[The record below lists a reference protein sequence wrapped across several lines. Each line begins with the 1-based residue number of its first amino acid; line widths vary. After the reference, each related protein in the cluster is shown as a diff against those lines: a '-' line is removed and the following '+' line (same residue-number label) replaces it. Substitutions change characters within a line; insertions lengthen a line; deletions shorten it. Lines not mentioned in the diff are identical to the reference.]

1 MAWFEVFIPGMDDTL
16 GITLTLEAPNWIGAL
31 RTGLQNLGEGQES
44 ISNVMCDIKE
54 DGSIHVTNVSSNRV
68 FRLLEVQAPAVSQR
82 PSSGAPAVPPA
93 APLAPA
99 PGVEDAVGTSGGP
112 GPSSDGSKTLLEFQR
127 FDLSPEAAYA
137 AAVLPAPSK
146 AGPPLPPQET
156 DETVR
161 NPSSAG
167 HSLSSPTSVHTS
179 QQPESAEMSVPWT
192 SMPPPSAATGPS
204 VTVSSPLPPSLAS
217 LPTVGPAAKG
227 YDITLQHAKAPA
239 PAPVSMPSTP
249 AMAPQGSPLL
259 EATEP
264 MAVAPAASPAL
275 QASVPAAVPA
285 PPARTPPPAPVPA
298 AAPVEA
304 TERIAR
310 APAAKAKPTGPVPSP
325 TARGVTAPPPKR
337 SSGQFENAPRPVSR
351 EVSGDSYQ
359 LSPAAGMSAEAV
371 AEAVAD
377 VFDATQGLLMEGA
390 VDPARIAEVLLDIAL
405 SHVPAESGSFYIADV
420 NGHELAFA
428 AVRGPKADAIK
439 KGRFTVPVGQGIVGF
454 CALEG
459 VCLRVSDIQHDPR
472 HLSAVATAVGYSPRD
487 TLCASAEKDGRL
499 YGAVQ
504 LINATESFTAV
515 HMEVLRYIGLT
526 AAQLLERHFE
536 TT

>member
-1 MAWFEVFIPGMDDTL
+1 MAWFEVFIPGNDDAL

-68 FRLLEVQAPAVSQR
+68 FRLLEVKAPAVSTLP
-82 PSSGAPAVPPA
+82 PSVPLPTAPSI
-93 APLAPA
+93 
-99 PGVEDAVGTSGGP
+99 EDAVGTPGVA
-112 GPSSDGSKTLLEFQR
+112 GPSNDGSKTLLEFQR

-137 AAVLPAPSK
+137 AAVLPAPPM
-146 AGPPLPPQET
+146 AAPPLPPQDT

-161 NPSSAG
+161 TPSAAG
-167 HSLSSPTSVHTS
+167 RSLSSPTSVQTS
-179 QQPESAEMSVPWT
+179 QRPEVADMSVPWS

-204 VTVSSPLPPSLAS
+204 MASSALAS
-217 LPTVGPAAKG
+217 LPTVGLAAKG
-227 YDITLQHAKAPA
+227 YDITLQHAKASA

-249 AMAPQGSPLL
+249 AMAPPVSPAV
-259 EATEP
+259 EDTEP
-264 MAVAPAASPAL
+264 MAVAPAASTPSSPAAAPAPL
-275 QASVPAAVPA
+275 PASVPAPA
-285 PPARTPPPAPVPA
+285 ARAPLPAPVLAPS
-298 AAPVEA
+298 AAPIEA

-325 TARGVTAPPPKR
+325 TARGVPAPPPKR

-351 EVSGDSYQ
+351 EVSADRPQ
-359 LSPAAGMSAEAV
+359 LSPAALMSAEAV

-377 VFDATQGLLMEGA
+377 VFDATQGLLMEGS
-390 VDPARIAEVLLDIAL
+390 VDPSRIAEVLLDIAL

-439 KGRFTVPVGQGIVGF
+439 KGGFRVPVGQGIVGF

-472 HLSAVATAVGYSPRD
+472 HLAAVATAVGYSPRD

-504 LINATESFTAV
+504 LINATEGFTAV
-515 HMEVLRYIGLT
+515 HMEVLRYIGST